1 MDILILIFEIIG
13 TIAFAISG
21 AITAMKK
28 DMDLLGVLILSFT
41 TALGGGVIRD
51 VLLGINPPT
60 TFTNPLYAFI
70 ALLTALIVFLP
81 FTDKVVEKTKL
92 PFEVIL
98 LVMDAIGLGIFT
110 VLGVRTAYSTNPDS
124 SIFLLVFLGALTG
137 VGGGVLRDIIT
148 SDPPYIFVKHFYASA
163 AIIGAIVCS
172 VILRFSNDYLALIC
186 GTVII
191 IILRLCAAH
200 FHWKLPKHKS

>member
-13 TIAFAISG
+13 TVAFAISG
-21 AITAMKK
+21 AMTAMKK

-51 VLLGINPPT
+51 VLLGINPPCA
-60 TFTNPLYAFI
+60 FTNPIYAFI
-70 ALLTALIVFLP
+70 AILTALIAFLP
-81 FTDKVVEKTKL
+81 FSDRIVKKTKL
-92 PFEVIL
+92 NFDVVL
-98 LVMDAIGLGIFT
+98 LIMDAIGLGIFT
-110 VLGVRTAYSTNPDS
+110 VLGVRTAYGTNPDS

-163 AIIGAIVCS
+163 AIIGALVCS
-172 VILRFSNDYLALIC
+172 LILKFSEEYIAMIFS
-186 GTVII
+186 TVLI

-200 FHWKLPKHKS
+200 FHWKLPKHRN